1 ACCPVAEEGAD
12 VAPPR
17 VLNTFVKTG
26 FLLDPV
32 VRIPAIPIGNWGGT
46 AADVGGLESSRDRQH
61 IVLAHQRQC
70 RLVLE
75 VAALVSNVL
84 LLGAL
89 SRRLRVPLAAFLPA
103 GDPLLGPASLRST
116 VR

>member
-1 ACCPVAEEGAD
+1 GAEGAW
-12 VAPPR
+12 PHR
-17 VLNTFVKTG
+17 RFVISFATTG
-26 FLLDPV
+26 FLLALV
-32 VRIPAIPIGNWGGT
+32 GRIPAIPIGNWGGT
-46 AADVGGLESSRDRQH
+46 AAEVGGLESSRDRQH

-75 VAALVSNVL
+75 VAALLSNVL

-103 GDPLLGPASLRST
+103 GDPLLGAVSLRSA